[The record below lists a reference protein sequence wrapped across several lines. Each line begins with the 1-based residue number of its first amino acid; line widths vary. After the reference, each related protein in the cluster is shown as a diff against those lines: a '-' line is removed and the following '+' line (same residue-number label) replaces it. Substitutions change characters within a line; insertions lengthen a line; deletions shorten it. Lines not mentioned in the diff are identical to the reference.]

1 MGDQVD
7 ICELKKKKFI
17 KLLFGITNC
26 HVIDPGASSMPSSL
40 PKTAHK
46 RNIKKIYNNLSHR

>member
-7 ICELKKKKFI
+7 ICELKKKKII
-17 KLLFGITNC
+17 KLLFSVTNC
-26 HVIDPGASSMPSSL
+26 HVIDPRASSMPSSL

-46 RNIKKIYNNLSHR
+46 RNIKNIYI